1 VPGSPTG
8 RVRRRAD
15 ARAFPLRDKHTGEE
29 MFSELSRLL
38 GAFGEILS
46 ISTDGDGNICYGWLD
61 ERRRNEDGVSCEAW
75 TFACLVWASP
85 GRPRHAKGVYYLEG
99 GVFPQEANRR
109 HIPTQATK
117 EPQ

>member
-1 VPGSPTG
+1 VVPGSPTG

-46 ISTDGDGNICYGWLD
+46 ISTDSDGNI
-61 ERRRNEDGVSCEAW
+61 
-75 TFACLVWASP
+75 
-85 GRPRHAKGVYYLEG
+85 
-99 GVFPQEANRR
+99 
-109 HIPTQATK
+109 
-117 EPQ
+117 